1 MKETKRTIRYFKFY
15 NRKGMQAYLEEM
27 AAKGWLLTKV
37 TELCWQ
43 FRRIEPAMLHFSVVY
58 FPQASIY
65 DAEASEKQQQFHAL
79 CAHTGWNLAASGAQ
93 LQFFYNETE
102 NPVPIETDAV
112 LEVENIHKAVKKRF
126 LPGYYGELFL
136 SLLNSVLLVM
146 QGLRDPIAFLS
157 SGGSLLYLLC
167 WILVAI
173 LSLTELTGY
182 ARWYKKAKRGA
193 EEENRFAEPNS
204 HPEHMFFIIPILLLG
219 IGVFVADKAEQ
230 HTALFSAF
238 AVAGFTLFIA
248 IIGVFLFFGT
258 MSLLKKHNAP
268 TGVTRVVSPL
278 VCGFGCLLMFV
289 LFIGIITDSL
299 IKMPH
304 QKSKENAIPYKYN
317 GHTFYAYQDTLPF
330 TVSELTETD
339 YTEYSRKSST
349 KESFLLSDTEA
360 YERPRYDALSEPGM
374 NYRILKVKASFLY
387 EYCQEYLLEDFTLRY
402 GTPEPEIPD
411 WAQALSVPAAPWGA
425 NKAYRLFLDGEPQ
438 NRYLLC
444 YDEAIVEINFD
455 WEADEAA
462 IGNIKQ
468 SLTSVLSESLN

>member
-15 NRKGMQAYLEEM
+15 NRKGMQIYLEEM
-27 AAKGWLLTKV
+27 AEKGWLLIKV
-37 TELCWQ
+37 TELFWQ
-43 FRRIEPAMLHFSVVY
+43 FRRIEPTKLHFSVVY

-65 DAEASEKQQQFHAL
+65 DAEVSEKQQQFHAL

-93 LQFFYNETE
+93 LQFFYNETAH
-102 NPVPIETDAV
+102 PVPIETDAV
-112 LEVENIHKAVKKRF
+112 LEVENIHKSVKKTF

-136 SLLNSVLLVM
+136 SLLNLVLLSA
-146 QGLRDPIAFLS
+146 QGLKAPISFLS

-167 WILVAI
+167 WLLVAI
-173 LSLTELTGY
+173 LSLTEIVGY
-182 ARWYKKAKRGA
+182 ARWYKKARKTA
-193 EEENRFAEPNS
+193 ETENSFTEPNN
-204 HPEHMFFIIPILLLG
+204 HPEHMLFIIPILLLG
-219 IGVFVADKAEQ
+219 IGVFTADKTESAS
-230 HTALFSAF
+230 AVASAF
-238 AVAGFTLFIA
+238 AVAGGTLFIA
-248 IIGVFLFFGT
+248 FFGVFLFFGT
-258 MSLLKKHNAP
+258 MHLLKKEKFP
-268 TGVTRVVSPL
+268 TGVTRIVAPL
-278 VCGFGCLLMFV
+278 VCGLGCLVLFV
-289 LFIGIITDSL
+289 LFACFETDAL
-299 IKMPH
+299 
-304 QKSKENAIPYKYN
+304 SKTSHRKTKEKAIAYEYN

-330 TVSELTETD
+330 TVSDLTETD
-339 YTEYSRKSST
+339 YTEYSRKSNT

-462 IGNIKQ
+462 IEKINHT
-468 SLTSVLSESLN
+468 LTSVLTASKN